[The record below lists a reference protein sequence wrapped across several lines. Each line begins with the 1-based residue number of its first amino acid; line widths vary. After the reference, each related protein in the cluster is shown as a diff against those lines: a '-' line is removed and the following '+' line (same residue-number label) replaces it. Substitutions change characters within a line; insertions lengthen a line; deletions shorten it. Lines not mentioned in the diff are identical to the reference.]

1 MQLDK
6 QVIFWRL
13 VSDAY
18 DYFSK
23 LGGSGRYSGF
33 EEWHPMA
40 LVTMLISGV
49 TPPTNFSDFNNSHD
63 LLPESIWFKTD
74 GLPKKLF
81 YQILDKEILPN
92 SLNEFLIFS
101 DQYINKFSKNDQLRW
116 NSFLTT
122 LKNV

>member
-1 MQLDK
+1 MQSDK

-40 LVTMLISGV
+40 LVVLLISGV
-49 TPPTNFSDFNNSHD
+49 IPPRDLSKLEQLHH
-63 LLPESIWFKTD
+63 LLPESMWFKTD
-74 GLPKKLF
+74 SLPKKILD
-81 YQILDKEILPN
+81 QILNNEVLPG
-92 SLNEFLIFS
+92 SLNEFLEFS
-101 DQYINKFSKNDQLRW
+101 DQYISKFSSTDQSKW
-116 NSFLTT
+116 NSFLSAVR
-122 LKNV
+122 NV